1 MSNLLEEVSKEYL
14 KTEIVDFRAGD
25 RLRVAVRI
33 VEGDKER
40 IQQFEG
46 LCIARR
52 GAGLNATFTVRRTSH
67 GVSMERIFPLHSPRV
82 ESITVLRH
90 GHARRSKLY
99 YLRDLT
105 GKKARLPETHRK
117 RLERGTMVAVPG
129 ALAPEAAAAPEP
141 EAPAAE
147 AAASK
152 PEAPAEAPAEA
163 AAEEKSE

>member
-1 MSNLLEEVSKEYL
+1 MSNLLEEISKEHL
-14 KTEIVDFRAGD
+14 KTEVVDFRAGD

-40 IQQFEG
+40 IQNFEG

-52 GAGLNATFTVRRTSH
+52 GGGLNATFTVRRTSH

-82 ESITVLRH
+82 DSITVLRQ
-90 GHARRSKLY
+90 GHVRRSKLY

-105 GKKARLPETHRK
+105 GKKARLSETRRK
-117 RLERGTMVAVPG
+117 RLDRGTMVAVPG
-129 ALAPEAAAAPEP
+129 AQAPQAAATPEP
-141 EAPAAE
+141 EAPPVE
-147 AAASK
+147 AAAE
-152 PEAPAEAPAEA
+152 PEAPAEAPAET